1 MMTTIRT
8 STLTPQ
14 QRAEILHLQTICS
27 GLGTNGF
34 LSNDMNTDPSLPCFF
49 LTYEKGK
56 LVGFLAAFF
65 PTTVEVEVN
74 GFVHPQHRRRGI
86 FSLLVTEAKK
96 TYASQGFLQMLLLVE
111 SSSKS
116 GKAYANRRF
125 PHIDHSEYHMSL
137 TKSRWHGRRLSV
149 PKGGTLLEATA
160 EALPQYV
167 RTATLLLKEDG
178 GFIERMLCD
187 PARKGYLY
195 LYEGKPIGVLQQYTE
210 DSGLTMLHAVAIDEA
225 YRGQGHGKA
234 MLCMA
239 LERFF
244 ISGESISLEVDSQNP
259 RALGLYGDLGFEI
272 DFQIDYHALNLLY
285 L

>member
-1 MMTTIRT
+1 M
-8 STLTPQ
+8 
-14 QRAEILHLQTICS
+14 
-27 GLGTNGF
+27 GTNVF
-34 LSNDMNTDPSLPCFF
+34 LSNEMNTDQSLPCFF
-49 LTYEKGK
+49 LTYEKEK
-56 LVGFLAAFF
+56 LVGFLAAFL
-65 PTTVEVEVN
+65 PTTVEVEIN
-74 GFVHPQHRRRGI
+74 GFVHPHHRRRGI
-86 FSLLVTEAKK
+86 FSSLIIEAKK
-96 TYASQGFLQMLLLVE
+96 TYASQGFLQMLFQVE

-116 GKAYANRRF
+116 GKSYANRRF

-137 TKSRWHGRRLSV
+137 SKSRWRGRRMPA

-160 EALPQYV
+160 EVLPQYV
-167 RTATLLLKEDG
+167 RIATLLLREDAD
-178 GFIERMLCD
+178 FIERMLCD

-210 DSGLTMLHAVAIDEA
+210 DTDLTMLHAVAIDEA

-259 RALGLYGDLGFEI
+259 RALGLYYDLGFEI
-272 DFQIDYHALNLLY
+272 DFQIDYHAVNLLY